1 MVFQGKKIL
10 IIGSTSTVGRSVGCL
25 LEEGNKVYYAG
36 RQKSDFYFD
45 LIMDHILKIK
55 KATIEDSEIIYNFI
69 CQLAEYEKLTDDVT
83 TTPDSLGETLFG
95 PNSNVETL
103 IGYVDEKPVAFALY
117 FYNFSTFKGK
127 RGLYLE
133 DIFVIPEMRGN
144 GVGKEL
150 LRRLAQIAKENNC
163 ARFEWSVLDWNEPA
177 INFYKSLGAKPMDE
191 WTVYRLTEK
200 EIENLAN

>member
-1 MVFQGKKIL
+1 MNQTF
-10 IIGSTSTVGRSVGCL
+10 
-25 LEEGNKVYYAG
+25 
-36 RQKSDFYFD
+36 
-45 LIMDHILKIK
+45 KIK
-55 KATIEDSEIIYNFI
+55 KATIEDCEIIYNFI
-69 CQLAEYEKLTDDVT
+69 YQLAEYEKLTDDIV
-83 TTPDSLGETLFG
+83 TTPDSLREALFG
-95 PNSNVETL
+95 SNSNVETI

-144 GVGKEL
+144 GVGKKL
-150 LRRLAQIAKENNC
+150 LKRLAQIAKENDC

-177 INFYKSLGAKPMDE
+177 INFYKSIGAKPMDE

>member
-1 MVFQGKKIL
+1 
-10 IIGSTSTVGRSVGCL
+10 
-25 LEEGNKVYYAG
+25 
-36 RQKSDFYFD
+36 
-45 LIMDHILKIK
+45 MDHILKIK

-150 LRRLAQIAKENNC
+150 LKRLAQIAKENNC

>member
-1 MVFQGKKIL
+1 M
-10 IIGSTSTVGRSVGCL
+10 
-25 LEEGNKVYYAG
+25 NN
-36 RQKSDFYFD
+36 
-45 LIMDHILKIK
+45 ILKIK

-83 TTPDSLGETLFG
+83 TTPDSLGETLFS

-150 LRRLAQIAKENNC
+150 LKRLAQIAKENNC

-177 INFYKSLGAKPMDE
+177 INF
-191 WTVYRLTEK
+191 
-200 EIENLAN
+200 

>member
-1 MVFQGKKIL
+1 MNQTL
-10 IIGSTSTVGRSVGCL
+10 
-25 LEEGNKVYYAG
+25 
-36 RQKSDFYFD
+36 
-45 LIMDHILKIK
+45 MIK
-55 KATIEDSEIIYNFI
+55 KATVEDNEIIYNFI
-69 CQLAEYEKLTDDVT
+69 NQLAEYEKLASDVT
-83 TTPDSLGETLFG
+83 TTPDSLRETLFG
-95 PNSNVETL
+95 PNSNIESL

-144 GVGKEL
+144 GIGKQL
-150 LRRLAQIAKENNC
+150 LRRLAQIAKGNNC

-177 INFYKSLGAKPMDE
+177 INFYKSIGAKPMDE

>member
-1 MVFQGKKIL
+1 
-10 IIGSTSTVGRSVGCL
+10 
-25 LEEGNKVYYAG
+25 
-36 RQKSDFYFD
+36 
-45 LIMDHILKIK
+45 MDHILKIK

-83 TTPDSLGETLFG
+83 TTPDSLGKTLFG

-103 IGYVDEKPVAFALY
+103 IGYVDKKPVAFALY

-150 LRRLAQIAKENNC
+150 LKRLAQIAKENNC

>member
-1 MVFQGKKIL
+1 M
-10 IIGSTSTVGRSVGCL
+10 
-25 LEEGNKVYYAG
+25 NN
-36 RQKSDFYFD
+36 
-45 LIMDHILKIK
+45 ILKIK

-83 TTPDSLGETLFG
+83 TTPDSLGETLFS

-150 LRRLAQIAKENNC
+150 LKRLAQIAKENNC

-200 EIENLAN
+200 EIKNLSN

>member
-1 MVFQGKKIL
+1 MNQTF
-10 IIGSTSTVGRSVGCL
+10 
-25 LEEGNKVYYAG
+25 
-36 RQKSDFYFD
+36 
-45 LIMDHILKIK
+45 KIK
-55 KATIEDSEIIYNFI
+55 KATIEDCEIIYNFI
-69 CQLAEYEKLTDDVT
+69 YQLAEYEKLTDDIV
-83 TTPDSLGETLFG
+83 TTPDSLREALFG
-95 PNSNVETL
+95 SNSNVETI

-144 GVGKEL
+144 GVGKKL
-150 LRRLAQIAKENNC
+150 LKRLAQIAKENDC

-177 INFYKSLGAKPMDE
+177 INFYKSIGAKPMDE

-200 EIENLAN
+200 EIKNLAN

>member
-1 MVFQGKKIL
+1 MNPDL
-10 IIGSTSTVGRSVGCL
+10 
-25 LEEGNKVYYAG
+25 
-36 RQKSDFYFD
+36 DFYID
-45 LIMDHILKIK
+45 IIMNNILKIK

-83 TTPDSLGETLFG
+83 TTPDSLGETLFS

-150 LRRLAQIAKENNC
+150 LKRLAQIAKENNC

>member
-1 MVFQGKKIL
+1 
-10 IIGSTSTVGRSVGCL
+10 
-25 LEEGNKVYYAG
+25 
-36 RQKSDFYFD
+36 
-45 LIMDHILKIK
+45 MDHILKIK

-150 LRRLAQIAKENNC
+150 LKRLAQIAKENDC

-200 EIENLAN
+200 EIEDLSN

>member
-1 MVFQGKKIL
+1 
-10 IIGSTSTVGRSVGCL
+10 
-25 LEEGNKVYYAG
+25 
-36 RQKSDFYFD
+36 
-45 LIMDHILKIK
+45 MDHILKIK

-83 TTPDSLGETLFG
+83 TTPDSLGETLFS

-103 IGYVDEKPVAFALY
+103 IGYIDEKPVAFALY

-150 LRRLAQIAKENNC
+150 LKRLAQIAKENNC

>member
-1 MVFQGKKIL
+1 
-10 IIGSTSTVGRSVGCL
+10 
-25 LEEGNKVYYAG
+25 
-36 RQKSDFYFD
+36 
-45 LIMDHILKIK
+45 MDHILKIK

-103 IGYVDEKPVAFALY
+103 IGYVDKKPVAFALY

-150 LRRLAQIAKENNC
+150 LKRLAQIAKENDC

-200 EIENLAN
+200 EIEDLSN

>member
-1 MVFQGKKIL
+1 M
-10 IIGSTSTVGRSVGCL
+10 
-25 LEEGNKVYYAG
+25 NKT
-36 RQKSDFYFD
+36 
-45 LIMDHILKIK
+45 LKIK
-55 KATIEDSEIIYNFI
+55 KATIEDSEIIYSFI
-69 CQLAEYEKLTDDVT
+69 NQLAEYEKLTDDVT
-83 TTPDSLGETLFG
+83 TTPDSLRKTLFG

-150 LRRLAQIAKENNC
+150 LKRLAQIAKENDC

-177 INFYKSLGAKPMDE
+177 INFYKSIGAKPMDE

>member
-1 MVFQGKKIL
+1 
-10 IIGSTSTVGRSVGCL
+10 
-25 LEEGNKVYYAG
+25 
-36 RQKSDFYFD
+36 
-45 LIMDHILKIK
+45 MDHILKIK

>member
-1 MVFQGKKIL
+1 
-10 IIGSTSTVGRSVGCL
+10 
-25 LEEGNKVYYAG
+25 
-36 RQKSDFYFD
+36 
-45 LIMDHILKIK
+45 MDHILKIK

-150 LRRLAQIAKENNC
+150 LKRLAQIAKEIDC
-163 ARFEWSVLDWNEPA
+163 ARFEWSVLDWNDPA

-200 EIENLAN
+200 EIEDLSN

>member
-1 MVFQGKKIL
+1 M
-10 IIGSTSTVGRSVGCL
+10 
-25 LEEGNKVYYAG
+25 NKT
-36 RQKSDFYFD
+36 
-45 LIMDHILKIK
+45 LKIK
-55 KATIEDSEIIYNFI
+55 KATIEDSEIIYSFI
-69 CQLAEYEKLTDDVT
+69 NQLAEYEKLTDDVT
-83 TTPDSLGETLFG
+83 TTTDSLRKTLFG

-150 LRRLAQIAKENNC
+150 LKRLAQIAKENDC

-177 INFYKSLGAKPMDE
+177 INFYKSIGAKPMDE